1 MYSSTVTHS
10 SQDVSSLTPSDEAG
24 VLTLCLSERTRC
36 VSVYSQCRRSLF
48 VHLPC
53 FSWHVLHRKT
63 KVTPPHSFFFSLST
77 SVVKNVSI
85 WILEQ
90 QAGGNAQGVVKYSRQ
105 ADRQCKLYNPDLKEG
120 IENTYLSR
128 REDWAKAFNIY
139 FTTLLWQNHAD
150 VYYIKW
156 SIHID
161 EWTFWYSSVN
171 VNMFWSF

>member
-1 MYSSTVTHS
+1 MRQVSWPCVFRRER
-10 SQDVSSLTPSDEAG
+10 DVS
-24 VLTLCLSERTRC
+24 
-36 VSVYSQCRRSLF
+36 VSILSLF

-90 QAGGNAQGVVKYSRQ
+90 QAGGNAQGVVKYSHQ

-120 IENTYLSR
+120 IENIYLSR
-128 REDWAKAFNIY
+128 REDWAKSLQS
-139 FTTLLWQNHAD
+139 LLYQVTVTEPCWCILYTIINTYWWVDILVQ
-150 VYYIKW
+150 
-156 SIHID
+156 
-161 EWTFWYSSVN
+161 FC
-171 VNMFWSF
+171 